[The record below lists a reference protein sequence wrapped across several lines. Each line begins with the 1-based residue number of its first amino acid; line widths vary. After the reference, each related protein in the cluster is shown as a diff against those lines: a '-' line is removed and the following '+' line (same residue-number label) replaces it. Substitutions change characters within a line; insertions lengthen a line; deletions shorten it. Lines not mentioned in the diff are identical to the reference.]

1 MSADFKVGKYYLY
14 NDDEGRTEA
23 TATIH
28 AFDYVDGELYA
39 VLTYYI
45 DVIKQVRALP
55 IEKNENGLTVIYL
68 GHGYYLNSDAPV
80 LPKTVKFQ
88 IGKAYKYKTSDGS
101 YVSYTVTAKYTDSI
115 GSTYIVLDNRDVLK
129 VGKIEI
135 NGDVVE
141 YANFL
146 VGGLL
151 ANKTLKEIEE

>member
-55 IEKNENGLTVIYL
+55 VEKNENGLTVIYL

-80 LPKTVKFQ
+80 LPKPIKFQ
-88 IGKAYKYKTSDGS
+88 VGKS
-101 YVSYTVTAKYTDSI
+101 YMYRTASGCCESYTVTTKYTDNGI
-115 GSTYIVLDNRDVLK
+115 TFIVLDNKYVTS
-129 VGKIEI
+129 VGEI
-135 NGDVVE
+135 GVDDDVVE
-141 YANFL
+141 YVDFL
-146 VGGLL
+146 NIKLF

>member
-1 MSADFKVGKYYLY
+1 MSKDFKEGKYYIY
-14 NDDEGRTEA
+14 YDAKGRTEK

-28 AFDYVDGELYA
+28 ALVQVDGELYA

-80 LPKTVKFQ
+80 LPKPIKFQ
-88 IGKAYKYKTSDGS
+88 VGKAYKHETVSGCC
-101 YVSYTVTAKYTDSI
+101 VSYSVTAKYTD
-115 GSTYIVLDNRDVLK
+115 GGTTYIVLDNRDVLK

-141 YANFL
+141 YADFL
-146 VGGLL
+146 VGGIL
-151 ANKTLKEIEE
+151 ANKMLKEIEE

>member
-88 IGKAYKYKTSDGS
+88 VGKAYKQKTVNGGC
-101 YVSYTVTAKYTDSI
+101 VSYTVTAKYTD
-115 GSTYIVLDNRDVLK
+115 GGTTYIVVDNRDVLK

-135 NGDVVE
+135 DGDIVE

-146 VGGLL
+146 VGGIL